1 MTTTPTHD
9 QTFEPVRQLLRRQI
23 ETWNDGDAAAYAAL
37 FTEDADYITFF
48 GLRMRGRAAIE
59 EGHRE
64 LFRMPIKLE
73 PNSDAADLKPLGDG
87 AVLII
92 SGGGSTVDGQ
102 ADPSRDSIVT
112 LTAVET
118 ADGWR
123 FASFQNTRRSDP
135 RGQADHG

>member
-1 MTTTPTHD
+1 MINTNTPAAPIEAAE
-9 QTFEPVRQLLRRQI
+9 QVGRLLDRLTA
-23 ETWNDGDAAAYAAL
+23 TWNDGDAAGYADL

-48 GLRMRGRAAIE
+48 GLRLRGRAAIE

-64 LFRMPIKLE
+64 LFKLPIKLA
-73 PNSDAADLKPLGDG
+73 PADDSADLKPLGDG

-92 SGGGSTVDGQ
+92 AGGSSTVDGE

-112 LTAVET
+112 LTAVDT

-135 RGQADHG
+135 RG

>member
-1 MTTTPTHD
+1 VLREPTT
-9 QTFEPVRQLLRRQI
+9 
-23 ETWNDGDAAAYAAL
+23 
-37 FTEDADYITFF
+37 TFF
-48 GLRMRGRAAIE
+48 GLRMRGRTEIE

-64 LFRMPIKLE
+64 LFRQPIKLE
-73 PNSDAADLKPLGDG
+73 PNAGAADLKPLADG

-92 SGGGSTVDGQ
+92 SGGSSTVDGQ

-112 LTAVET
+112 LTAVDT

-135 RGQADHG
+135 RG